1 MSRPVLKVFISS
13 TSTDLRAHREKV
25 RDIVLALG
33 FFPVMM
39 EMFPAM
45 DADAV
50 KACRDKVYEADLFVG
65 IYAHRYGYIPQN
77 SEISITEMEF
87 NWATERGIP
96 RLCFLIDPNKEW
108 SGEVEQGAAQDKL
121 LAFKS
126 RLSATLVRATF
137 DTPDDLALEV
147 SIALQVYRGGQPAVK
162 TVLQANQ
169 SREMQ
174 AAMPKETRLGTNTEV
189 WVKIALPDSK
199 GLRGELPAEIASGDV
214 IQKSDVHA
222 SSFTLTFP
230 KDRKGQLK
238 PINACL
244 KVSSPDFEVSTERGR
259 NDTCEDDQ
267 VGLEISPEHDSR
279 TVVFNLNPKAGLS
292 RTGRSRVTVSL
303 YQDDRLIAQ
312 TSINTELVEVVRALE
327 WNFIL
332 VPVAAGAYATLPPA
346 SFSPPQQSTGVP
358 GSPPKPIAPSYQAPP
373 APPPAF
379 EERQEE
385 QKQDRF
391 PMPSLAPAAA
401 PQPQRM
407 PRAKSAS
414 PLLRLATP
422 LVLFVLVGA
431 VVLFGALP
439 EDTRNSFL
447 TSLGLARPTPT
458 PMELTR
464 FPTDDPAQI
473 ALLQTET
480 AAAIPDTAT
489 PTPQPTI
496 TITPSDT
503 PTPSRT
509 PTLLATPSQTPT
521 PSDTPTSTD
530 TPSPTPT
537 ETPTLSSANSIAL
550 TASALASLLAP
561 TSTSTPTP
569 SATPTDTSEPSETP
583 TATNTLTPTATSI
596 ATSTATPTAS
606 RIPSLTPTLTLT
618 PTASAT
624 NTPSPTPTASATL
637 APLAVVKGTQNI
649 NLRSEPSTSASVV
662 IQLAPNTPVSVIG
675 EDAAGE
681 WLNVRLTDGVE
692 GWIRADLLD
701 VIGTPTPSAPLAECP
716 GLVQEIINSTAG
728 ICTNLDRNTAC
739 LASGTVEASL
749 NSSAQ
754 DFQFSQ
760 VGDSVPLDSLTTLSL
775 NASAVVIIN
784 AAANFP
790 DVLPG
795 QSVTIVLIGLDETTA
810 KGLPKAIPVMPNL
823 QAEETRLAPII
834 SLPVESTIEILIPAP
849 TLINLPIFSPIAGY
863 YFTTGIDS
871 PVCNPLPSTA
881 TIAGVNPIT
890 ITFLDT
896 QIGFQ
901 VEQSK

>member
-33 FFPVMM
+33 FMPIMM
-39 EMFPAM
+39 EYFPAM
-45 DADAV
+45 DDDAV
-50 KACRDKVYEADLFVG
+50 KACRDKVYEADLFIG

-77 SEISITEMEF
+77 SDISITEMEF
-87 NWATERGIP
+87 DWATERGIP

-108 SGEVEQGAAQDKL
+108 LGEVEQGAAQEKL

-137 DTPDDLALEV
+137 DTPDDLAVEV

-174 AAMPKETRLGTNTEV
+174 AAMPKETRLGTHTEV

-222 SSFTLTFP
+222 STFTLTFP

-267 VGLEISPEHDSR
+267 VGVEISPEHDSR
-279 TVVFNLNPKAGLS
+279 TVIFNLSPKAGLS

-312 TSINTELVEVVRALE
+312 TSINTELVEVVRAPQ

-332 VPVAAGAYATLPPA
+332 VPVAAGAYAALPPA
-346 SFSPPQQSTGVP
+346 SFSPPQQSTGVLP
-358 GSPPKPIAPSYQAPP
+358 GSPPKPITPPYQAPP
-373 APPPAF
+373 APPPVF
-379 EERQEE
+379 EEREEE
-385 QKQDRF
+385 QKRERA

-439 EDTRNSFL
+439 EAARNSFL
-447 TSLGLARPTPT
+447 TSLGLARLTPT

-464 FPTDDPAQI
+464 VPTDDPAQI

-480 AAAIPDTAT
+480 AAAIIPDTATPT

-496 TITPSDT
+496 TIRPSDT
-503 PTPSRT
+503 STPSRT
-509 PTLLATPSQTPT
+509 PTLSATPSR
-521 PSDTPTSTD
+521 TPTSTD
-530 TPSPTPT
+530 
-537 ETPTLSSANSIAL
+537 
-550 TASALASLLAP
+550 
-561 TSTSTPTP
+561 
-569 SATPTDTSEPSETP
+569 TPTDTSEPSETP
-583 TATNTLTPTATSI
+583 TDRPTATDTRQATISPTPSRTPTKLATFTYTPTATN
-596 ATSTATPTAS
+596 TPTAS
-606 RIPSLTPTLTLT
+606 RTPSPTPT

-624 NTPSPTPTASATL
+624 DTPSPTPTASATL
-637 APLAVVKGTQNI
+637 APLAVVNGTQNI
-649 NLRSEPSTSASVV
+649 NLRSEPSTSATVV
-662 IQLAPNTPVSVIG
+662 TQVAPNTPVSVIG

-716 GLVQEIINSTAG
+716 GLVQEIINSVEG

-739 LASGTVEASL
+739 LASGTVEPSL

-760 VGDSVPLDSLTTLSL
+760 VGDRVPLDSLATLSL

-810 KGLPKAIPVMPNL
+810 KGLPKAIPVMPRQGELALTSTPPNVENASTPMG
-823 QAEETRLAPII
+823 QAVLTETPGTPPN
-834 SLPVESTIEILIPAP
+834 SQQT
-849 TLINLPIFSPIAGY
+849 TFSPIVGY

-871 PVCNPLPSTA
+871 TVCNPLPSTA
-881 TIAGVNPIT
+881 AIAGVNPIT
-890 ITFLDT
+890 MTVLDT
-896 QIGFQ
+896 QVGFQ